1 MVKIYSMKT
10 KEKDQKKL
18 ITFELAALFIFSLV
32 LLGHLSVVNFA
43 RGYYDHFN
51 VTLADI
57 GFSPQIYDYV
67 SIAPAAFIGSAIV
80 TVLMALLIKAAMRI
94 GDFAGSKTKP
104 SKWLVS
110 LVKKHKKPI
119 NSFLAV
125 MDKILRVIFWLVIIV
140 VSVYGVGSLSV
151 QMGKNT
157 AINKTNFSSISEA
170 DENIQ
175 RIIIYKNDA
184 EIVLK
189 SYDISIRQF
198 VGDFEVISG
207 ASYTTRSLKI

>member
-1 MVKIYSMKT
+1 MKT

-32 LLGHLSVVNFA
+32 LLGHLSVVSFA

-57 GFSPQIYDYV
+57 NFSPQIYDYV

-80 TVLMALLIKAAMRI
+80 TVLIALLIKAAMRL
-94 GDFAGSKTKP
+94 GDFAGSITKP

-110 LVKKHKKPI
+110 LVKKHKKPV
-119 NSFLAV
+119 NSFLV
-125 MDKILRVIFWLVIIV
+125 VTDKILRVVFWLVIIAV
-140 VSVYGVGSLSV
+140 AIYGVGSLSSV
-151 QMGKNT
+151 MGENIAKS
-157 AINKTNFSSISEA
+157 KTNFSSISEA

-189 SYDISIRQF
+189 SYDISKNQF
-198 VGDFEVISG
+198 LDDYEVISG